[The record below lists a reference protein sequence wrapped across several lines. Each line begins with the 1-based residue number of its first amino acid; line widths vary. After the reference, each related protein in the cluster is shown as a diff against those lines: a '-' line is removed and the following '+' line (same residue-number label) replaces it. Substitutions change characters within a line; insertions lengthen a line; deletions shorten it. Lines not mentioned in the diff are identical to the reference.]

1 MRDVLEKLDF
11 EKKKRIIN
19 SAMEEFGDKG
29 YEAAST
35 NTIVKKAGISKGLLF
50 HYFKTKKDLMDYVE
64 DFALSTM
71 VSRLKETQHLWD
83 NDLINRILQITEIK
97 MGVILEYPHLYEFGV
112 QMYSGKKIEDI
123 MVLIDKYDMQLY
135 TTVFSNG
142 IDLTSFREGL
152 DPELTRATIQRALE
166 KKSEEMLALF
176 KAGQIKTMDEILDDY
191 KEYAKFLRTAFYK

>member
-112 QMYSGKKIEDI
+112 QMYSGTKIEDI

-166 KKSEEMLALF
+166 KKSEEMLTLY